1 MKKYTIDEVVNDMVR
16 RYNNNEKVSYYIW
29 GEPNT
34 GKSAT
39 AHKLA
44 KALNC
49 NLYFKD
55 LSGLWND
62 YVDENVILMRDVHR
76 LYCREKPTND
86 YLADFELW
94 SRKLPYN
101 SFPVDKKRNCM
112 IVNPYRQV
120 LVLTSVD
127 PPETLIQGL
136 CDIPYFVRHEYE
148 RFNENFCVIHTDRNY
163 FQKV

>member
-1 MKKYTIDEVVNDMVR
+1 MKKYTIDEVVETMVR
-16 RYNNNEKVSYYIW
+16 KYNNNEKMSYYIW

-55 LSGLWND
+55 LSGQWND
-62 YVDENVILMRDVHR
+62 YLDENVILMKDVHKIYNR
-76 LYCREKPTND
+76 GRPTID

-94 SRKLPYN
+94 TRKLPYN
-101 SFPVDKKRNCM
+101 AFPIDKKRNSM
-112 IVNPYRQV
+112 IVSPYSQI
-120 LVLTSVD
+120 LILTSVD
-127 PPETLIQGL
+127 PPDVLISNL
-136 CDIPYFVRHEYE
+136 CDIPYFYKYEYE
-148 RFNENFCVIHTDRNY
+148 RFNENFCIIHTDENY
-163 FQKV
+163 FQK